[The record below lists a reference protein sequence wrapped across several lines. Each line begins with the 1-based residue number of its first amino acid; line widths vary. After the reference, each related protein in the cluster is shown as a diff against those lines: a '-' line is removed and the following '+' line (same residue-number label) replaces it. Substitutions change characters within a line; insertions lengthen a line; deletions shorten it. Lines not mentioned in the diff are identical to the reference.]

1 MLSKFYVVEKAGVP
15 AIWQSNPQRIVRLLK
30 NKAGF
35 TIISEMPSD
44 TRTDALVKLRELFP
58 ESRPTKST

>member
-44 TRTDALVKLRELFP
+44 TRADALVKLRELFP